1 MHAYARNTRIRD
13 IGIAATLL
21 AALSALTACGSAAG
35 GSQAA
40 AGGSSA
46 GSTGGTLVVDSAY
59 VFTSKDADPARGGV
73 DFTAVPVFHALYD
86 TLVTFANNDYTTPAP
101 SLATSYTASNNDK
114 TFTFTLRKGVKFS
127 NGDPLTASDV
137 VFSFLRVQNLED
149 TPSYLM
155 AGVTSVTAPNPSTV
169 VMTTATPDPALPY
182 VLTNPAMGV
191 TDAKQVEAHGG
202 TDAANASKTDSATSW
217 LDANSVGTGPYVLK
231 SFSASGRVELA
242 ANPSYWGP
250 DKPHF
255 QTVVYSA
262 VDPST
267 QALDIQR
274 GSDQVALDIP
284 TTQANG
290 MKSQADLAVQLFSSP
305 ISDFLF
311 VSAKPSVSKVTANPD
326 IRNAI
331 RYGLDYAG
339 LVSLAGPGS
348 VRAAGIVPPGFLGA
362 LSPSDAIATDTAKA
376 KQYVAESGIKN
387 PTITLSYVT
396 GTSALVPVLA
406 SRIQSSLGQIGI
418 TVTLNPQS
426 SIVGVQDYRGGQDQ
440 MGLFNWAPDYPD
452 PNDYLAF
459 APGGTVGLRAGWPA
473 TAAPSLATEA
483 ATTGAMG
490 SNTARGAGF
499 VALQRA
505 LNSQS
510 PIYPLVFPGES
521 IVSTSNLSGVQFSS
535 VWYLDFAAIASK

>member
-1 MHAYARNTRIRD
+1 MHGNRRNTRIRE
-13 IGIAATLL
+13 IGTAATVL
-21 AALSALTACGSAAG
+21 AALSALTACGSSGG
-35 GSQAA
+35 GSQAG
-40 AGGSSA
+40 GGSSA
-46 GSTGGTLVVDSAY
+46 ASSGGTLVVDSAY

-86 TLVTFANNDYTTPAP
+86 TLVTFAKNDYTTPAP

-127 NGDPLTASDV
+127 NGDPVTAADV

-169 VMTTATPDPALPY
+169 VMTTSTPDPALPY
-182 VLTNPAMGV
+182 VLTNPAMGI
-191 TDAKQVEAHGG
+191 TDAKQVKAHGG

-242 ANPSYWGP
+242 ANPTYWGP

-255 QTVVYSA
+255 QTIVYSA

-290 MKSQADLAVQLFSSP
+290 MKSRSDLAVQLFSSP

-326 IRNAI
+326 IQNAI

-362 LSPSDAIATDTAKA
+362 LSDSDAIATDTAKA

-473 TAAPSLATEA
+473 SAAPSLASEA
-483 ATTGAMG
+483 STTGAMG
-490 SNTARGAGF
+490 SNSARGAGF
-499 VALQRA
+499 VALQQA
-505 LNSQS
+505 LNAQS

-521 IVSTSNLSGVQFSS
+521 IVSTSNLTGVQFSS